1 MFIIYTKQDC
11 PWCDKAKALL
21 DNMLYEYVERHY
33 GTDFTKEDLITLTG
47 KEKPTVPYIIS
58 DTGARIGGY
67 EDLRKYL
74 NVK

>member
-1 MFIIYTKQDC
+1 
-11 PWCDKAKALL
+11 
-21 DNMLYEYVERHY
+21 MLYEYVERHY

-67 EDLRKYL
+67 EELRKYL
-74 NVK
+74 NIE